1 MVLLKRYAVSKDQT
15 PQGGLYSRIYA
26 VLERVTTAAGIH
38 LFPFRTEKLSPP
50 APMVLRGRP
59 RGRVGR
65 RPFFVSSTPSSMACE
80 QFSTLQP
87 SASACQHATPFGLR
101 FSARPLRPCGLA
113 FQHFSFLLN
122 RLY

>member
-15 PQGGLYSRIYA
+15 SQGGLYNRIYA
-26 VLERVTTAAGIH
+26 VLERVTMAAGIH

-65 RPFFVSSTPSSMACE
+65 CPFFVSSTPSSMAC
-80 QFSTLQP
+80 
-87 SASACQHATPFGLR
+87 QHATPFGLR
-101 FSARPLRPCGLA
+101 FTARRFGLA
-113 FQHFSFLLN
+113 ASLF
-122 RLY
+122 